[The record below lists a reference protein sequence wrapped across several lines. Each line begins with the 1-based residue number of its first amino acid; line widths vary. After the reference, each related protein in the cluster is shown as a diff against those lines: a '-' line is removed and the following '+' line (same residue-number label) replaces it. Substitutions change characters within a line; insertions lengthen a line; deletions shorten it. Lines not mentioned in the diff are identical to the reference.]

1 MLRVGHLDV
10 EKQEVC
16 DWDVC
21 HAGTEASDDQGRD
34 RTWSG
39 D

>member
-21 HAGTEASDDQGRD
+21 HAEASDDQGRD